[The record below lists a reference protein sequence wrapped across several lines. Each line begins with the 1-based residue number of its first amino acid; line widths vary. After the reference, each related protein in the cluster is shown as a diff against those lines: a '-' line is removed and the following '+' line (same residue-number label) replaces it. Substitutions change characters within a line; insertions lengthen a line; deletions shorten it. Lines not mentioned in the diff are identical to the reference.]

1 LFDKYKNME
10 YCSTMKNKITYFFLI
25 LVIILSI
32 SCVSEPTKDDTNI
45 PPVQPGQVR
54 ITEPSR
60 QDENFDPNT
69 ISQAQYTATREEV
82 QHFFEDLNKI
92 ISGKNYTAWRSALSN
107 EYFRQISSSENLRQM
122 SEQPILKS
130 NNIVLRTPQD
140 YFNYVVV
147 PSRAN
152 SRVDDIQFIGR
163 NRVKAFTVNKNR
175 AGEEQRLVLYD
186 LEKVGNTWII
196 IN

>member
-1 LFDKYKNME
+1 ME
-10 YCSTMKNKITYFFLI
+10 YCNIMKNKIIYFFLL
-25 LVIILSI
+25 LVIIMSV
-32 SCVSEPTKDDTNI
+32 SCVSEPTKEDNRTA
-45 PPVQPGQVR
+45 VQPGLVR
-54 ITEPSR
+54 ITEPSK
-60 QDENFDPNT
+60 QDENFDPNS
-69 ISQAQYTATREEV
+69 ISQAQFTATREEV
-82 QHFFEDLNKI
+82 QSFIEGLNKI
-92 ISGKNYTAWRSALSN
+92 ISNKNYSAWRSALSN

-122 SEQPILKS
+122 SEQPALKN

-163 NRVKAFTVNKNR
+163 NRVKAFTINKNR

-186 LEKVGNTWII
+186 LEKVDNTWII